1 MRGLKREIE
10 AGREWR
16 RRRRIAGSLVAG
28 LLLGLTGCGGAK
40 VIHVEADPTFDYSQ
54 AAAAE
59 IGIVGFEALVE
70 GEEHREVL
78 RRQLPP
84 LLARAIQEKRPDLK
98 IFSPE
103 RIQEAV
109 GEENYRTLLDRYA
122 AGGTLDQGGMVELF
136 SATRG
141 TVRYVVLGRVVE
153 DNLFKSEEADEDSN
167 GSGTRYKVRREMA
180 VFLEV
185 YDLEAGR
192 SVFKELI
199 TNHQTSS
206 RYVPD
211 VTTGDSESCS
221 EACGNM
227 AMSCLVSTLFS
238 VFQDE
243 PDDDGFPPPPP
254 TEEITREIFEKFA
267 ESLPAAD
274 NH

>member
-1 MRGLKREIE
+1 MRGLKRVIE
-10 AGREWR
+10 ADWEWR
-16 RRRRIAGSLVAG
+16 RCRRIAGSLVAG

-54 AAAAE
+54 ASSGE

-70 GEEHREVL
+70 DEKHREVL
-78 RRQLPP
+78 RRQLPS

-109 GEENYRTLLDRYA
+109 GEENHRILLDRYA
-122 AGGTLDQGGMVELF
+122 AGGNLDQGGMVELF

-153 DNLFKSEEADEDSN
+153 DNFFKFEEIEEDSTS
-167 GSGTRYKVRREMA
+167 SGIRYKVRREMA

-199 TNHQTSS
+199 TNDQTSS

-211 VTTGDSESCS
+211 FTAGDSKSCS
-221 EACGNM
+221 DACGNM
-227 AMSCLVSTLFS
+227 AMSCLVSMLFS
-238 VFQDE
+238 IFQDE
-243 PDDDGFPPPPP
+243 PDDDGFPPPPT

-267 ESLPAAD
+267 ESLPTAD
-274 NH
+274 AG